1 MPLRSIPGLGV
12 QELETAVV
20 DAERDG
26 FRVIQVVGNLAGAW
40 WLLVEKPAA
49 VARKRAGQT
58 PVKESR

>member
-12 QELETAVV
+12 QELETAVA
-20 DAERDG
+20 DAEKG
-26 FRVIQVVGNLAGAW
+26 GHRVVQVVGNLAGSW

-49 VARKRAGQT
+49 AARKRAEQT